1 MPASAPPCV
10 RPTPEEVLPLFR
22 ACFSRPVLQGW
33 LQAHHAVQTPPPS
46 RLYWRLYTP
55 LVVLW
60 CLILQRLQ
68 ADHTDD
74 AVVTHLQTG
83 AADALDPHDPHQQPL
98 SQRLRSE
105 STAAYVQARARLP
118 LALLQRA
125 LVHLV
130 AHVQATLVTTTPAAT
145 WHGHPVR
152 LLDGT
157 TFRLAPTPALVAAYG
172 QASNQYGDGYWVV
185 VRSVASFCLH
195 TQLCTAFTEAPP
207 ATSESAL
214 VHAVMAQEGPDTVFV
229 GDSNFGVYRVA
240 QVATAMGQQVV
251 LRLRADRAE
260 ALLRAN
266 GQRGPRAE
274 AQAWVVQ
281 WARKADTQYEA
292 TLPAGPLAGRVLYV
306 RLQQP
311 GFRPRALYLFTTL
324 PDAPPYVRA
333 EVVALYGLRWQVERD
348 YRQIK
353 TTLEMEEF
361 TAQSPA
367 VFRLELAAG
376 LLTYNLVRA
385 VMVQAA
391 QQAGVAVTRLS
402 FARCW
407 RRLREALLVG
417 VPAWVGGPEQVGAH
431 LLVRLAQCRLPHQPH
446 KVGHEPRKVR
456 RRPQVFPALKGTRAA
471 ARQQVLAELGA
482 TGAAATPVSE
492 EALPQHRLP
501 QRKAA

>member
-1 MPASAPPCV
+1 
-10 RPTPEEVLPLFR
+10 L
-22 ACFSRPVLQGW
+22 LQGW
-33 LQAHHAVQTPPPS
+33 LHAHRAAQTPPPPQ
-46 RLYWRLYTP
+46 LYWRLYTP

-74 AVVTHLQTG
+74 AVVTHLHTG
-83 AADALDPHDPHQQPL
+83 AADTLDPHDPHRQPL

-118 LALLQRA
+118 LALLRRA
-125 LVHLV
+125 SAHLV
-130 AHVQATLVTTTPAAT
+130 AQVQATLAATAPATT

-172 QASNQYGDGYWVV
+172 QARNQHGDGYWVV

-195 TQLCTAFTEAPP
+195 TQLCTAFTEAAPT
-207 ATSESAL
+207 TSESAL
-214 VHAVMAQEGPDTVFV
+214 VHAVMAQEAPGTIFV
-229 GDSNFGVYRVA
+229 GDINFGVYRVA
-240 QVATAMGQQVV
+240 QVATAGGQHAV

-266 GQRGPRAE
+266 GQRGPRGAT
-274 AQAWVVQ
+274 QAWGVQ

-292 TLPAGPLAGRVLYV
+292 TLPAVPLAGRVLYV

-324 PDAPPYVRA
+324 LDAPPYALA
-333 EVVALYGLRWQVERD
+333 EVVALYGLRWQVELD

-353 TTLEMEEF
+353 TTLELEEF
-361 TAQSPA
+361 TAQSPE
-367 VFRLELAAG
+367 VFRIELAAG

-391 QQAGVAVTRLS
+391 QRAGVAVTRLS
-402 FARCW
+402 FGRCW

-417 VPAWVGGPEQVGAH
+417 VPAWVVEQGQVGEQ
-431 LLVRLAQCRLPHQPH
+431 LLARLAQCRLPHQPH
-446 KVGHEPRKVR
+446 KVAHEPRKVR
-456 RRPQVFPALKGTRAA
+456 RRPQVFPALKGSRAA
-471 ARQQVLAELGA
+471 ARQEVLAQLGA
-482 TGAAATPVSE
+482 RESAAPAATVAASE
-492 EALPQHRLP
+492 QQPRP
-501 QRKAA
+501 QRTAA